1 MCYNSLEGEF
11 YVDQSWN
18 PTKSVILIINK
29 YKFYTIYINLTQLGD
44 DVSTT
49 TKLFY
54 IGVFGFIFA
63 GIVQPL
69 DETDRFFS
77 SNIKDISSLEWV
89 YHIGVSFA
97 GLNCGINILIFQRV
111 KYIFFLSSISI
122 EVIKLHKLLFRN
134 HWVLPWVQISSNNT
148 SGNIWNFKVN

>member
-111 KYIFFLSSISI
+111 L
-122 EVIKLHKLLFRN
+122 
-134 HWVLPWVQISSNNT
+134 
-148 SGNIWNFKVN
+148 

>member
-1 MCYNSLEGEF
+1 M
-11 YVDQSWN
+11 
-18 PTKSVILIINK
+18 IINK
-29 YKFYTIYINLTQLGD
+29 YKLYTIYINLTQLGD

-111 KYIFFLSSISI
+111 LFFFLVIYFYRSYQAAQITFQESLGSS
-122 EVIKLHKLLFRN
+122 LGTNLF
-134 HWVLPWVQISSNNT
+134 
-148 SGNIWNFKVN
+148 K